1 MAELPDGHGLESGLL
16 LLPPE
21 FGDILNDQR
30 IADVVPL
37 QLHLAVAQDTV
48 AGGDL
53 PPASIRLCAFYIQQ
67 DVGRRHSQNI
77 ADIAQPPIKFP
88 GRTVAR
94 ANHIS
99 GVHQQHSLINDL
111 GQPLTVPRLEG
122 PLPIRHRGDHL
133 RRQRRFLF
141 IDQYG
146 NEPPLEKNGLHGL
159 DHSSIFGDR
168 HGLSS
173 DRGHPQPKGTLHGR
187 LVQPI
192 HGHSQQRLGVGRG
205 HRLGL
210 GLPHHDGRLPRAGAA
225 INEHIGLGGVGQ
237 GLECLI
243 ILLQVRDLIVGEI
256 GILLAQNTG
265 NLIHRGA
272 SPFSRIE
279 RATCSMERF
288 FRRLSSRIST

>member
-1 MAELPDGHGLESGLL
+1 MCIRDR
-16 LLPPE
+16 
-21 FGDILNDQR
+21 R

-122 PLPIRHRGDHL
+122 DVYKRQGVDGVL
-133 RRQRRFLF
+133 R
-141 IDQYG
+141 
-146 NEPPLEKNGLHGL
+146 L
-159 DHSSIFGDR
+159 DAKKS
-168 HGLSS
+168 
-173 DRGHPQPKGTLHGR
+173 
-187 LVQPI
+187 
-192 HGHSQQRLGVGRG
+192 
-205 HRLGL
+205 
-210 GLPHHDGRLPRAGAA
+210 
-225 INEHIGLGGVGQ
+225 
-237 GLECLI
+237 
-243 ILLQVRDLIVGEI
+243 
-256 GILLAQNTG
+256 
-265 NLIHRGA
+265 
-272 SPFSRIE
+272 
-279 RATCSMERF
+279 
-288 FRRLSSRIST
+288 